1 MLELDIDEIVT
12 VIFMAKGLQ
21 DGETIRSS
29 EGLGWGSPDMTIKRD
44 GNSIRVYPGYGI
56 LSSAI
61 YTIKQEGSKFH
72 VCEGLGILGSCI
84 YTIKQE
90 GNKMRVYEGLGIL
103 GSCIRTITK
112 G

>member
-56 LSSAI
+56 LSS
-61 YTIKQEGSKFH
+61 
-72 VCEGLGILGSCI
+72 I